1 MKFCY
6 LLGFLINTLLWK
18 SDFLNLILNLP
29 KDYTWDIDAR
39 YNLDNPLDNIATMHE
54 RMKRKEEREK
64 EEEKNKEKEER

>member
-6 LLGFLINTLLWK
+6 LLDFLIWLSRNE
-18 SDFLNLILNLP
+18 NLIFLTRILNFS

-54 RMKRKEEREK
+54 RMKRREEREK
-64 EEEKNKEKEER
+64 EEEKK